1 MFPLAGS
8 SRNVETMYLSRGARQ
23 TVYAASAAVMVAA
36 LALTG
41 AVAGGSASAYPIASS
56 VASPSL
62 SAPSASTPSASTPSP
77 GTPAAVPPISLL
89 TKQMTTVLGQPLA
102 YPTQLPAEVSSSIIT
117 LLPGQQ
123 TGWHRHDAPMYAY
136 ILSGTVTVTYD
147 GDVTKTYRKGQAI
160 MEAVGTRHN
169 GVNKGEEPVRILVV
183 NLGAQGVA
191 NSVKL

>member
-1 MFPLAGS
+1 
-8 SRNVETMYLSRGARQ
+8 MYVSRGARQ
-23 TVYAASAAVMVAA
+23 RVYAASAAAMVAS
-36 LALTG
+36 LALVG
-41 AVAGGSASAYPIASS
+41 AVTGGSASAHPVAPS
-56 VASPSL
+56 VASPS
-62 SAPSASTPSASTPSP
+62 PSTPSPSTPSA
-77 GTPAAVPPISLL
+77 VPPIALL
-89 TKQMTTVLGQPLA
+89 TKQTTTVLGQPLA

-136 ILSGTVTVTYD
+136 ILSGAVTVTYD
-147 GDVTKTYRKGQAI
+147 GDITKTYRKGQAI

-183 NLGAQGVA
+183 NLGALGVA

>member
-1 MFPLAGS
+1 
-8 SRNVETMYLSRGARQ
+8 MYVSRGARQ
-23 TVYAASAAVMVAA
+23 RVYAASAAAMVAS
-36 LALTG
+36 LALVG
-41 AVAGGSASAYPIASS
+41 AVTGGSASAHPVAPS
-56 VASPSL
+56 VASPS
-62 SAPSASTPSASTPSP
+62 PSTPSA
-77 GTPAAVPPISLL
+77 VPPIALL
-89 TKQMTTVLGQPLA
+89 TKQTTSVLGQPLA

-136 ILSGTVTVTYD
+136 ILSGAVTVTYD
-147 GDVTKTYRKGQAI
+147 GDITKTYRKGQAI

-183 NLGAQGVA
+183 NLGALGVA

>member
-1 MFPLAGS
+1 MFALAAS
-8 SRNVETMYLSRGARQ
+8 TRNVGTMYLSRGARQ
-23 TVYAASAAVMVAA
+23 TVYAASAAAMVAA

-41 AVAGGSASAYPIASS
+41 AVTGGSASAHPIASS
-56 VASPSL
+56 VASPS
-62 SAPSASTPSASTPSP
+62 PSTPAANTPSPSTPSV
-77 GTPAAVPPISLL
+77 VPPISLL
-89 TKQMTTVLGQPLA
+89 SKQMTTVLGQPLA

-136 ILSGTVTVTYD
+136 ILSGAVTVTYD
-147 GDVTKTYRKGQAI
+147 GDITKTYRKGQAI

-169 GVNKGEEPVRILVV
+169 GVNRGEEPVRILVV